1 MFPVKIN
8 KKLLHCSKKQYWFQK
23 NAKGT
28 NVMITK
34 TEFERWGIMLQTQ
47 VKLLYK
53 NTGNICEDMNI
64 LFWDRISYRYNI
76 FLYKSQRPSWVSFEK
91 ANARLP
97 VPIGLVSSL
106 PWIIIISHFVF
117 FI

>member
-47 VKLLYK
+47 VSCYTKIQETFVRIWIYYFETELFIDITYFFINPKAQAGYLLK
-53 NTGNICEDMNI
+53 KQMLG
-64 LFWDRISYRYNI
+64 
-76 FLYKSQRPSWVSFEK
+76 FLYP
-91 ANARLP
+91 
-97 VPIGLVSSL
+97 
-106 PWIIIISHFVF
+106 
-117 FI
+117 